1 MWASG
6 GVVSG
11 RWSDCE
17 WMGLGGQ
24 VVLEVWVR
32 WSCGSRWSRGPR
44 WSPVGLGGPGGNE

>member
-1 MWASG
+1 MEGMWASG

-11 RWSDCE
+11 RWSGCE

-32 WSCGSRWSRGPR
+32 WSCGSRWSRG
-44 WSPVGLGGPGGNE
+44 LGGPGGNE